1 MRLRTPDARR
11 VRTRGVWQL
20 GVVAVFAATAIAC
33 AAPKENH
40 TPVQV
45 RDAWARA
52 ADSGATGA
60 AYVTL
65 ANGDTADIAITGW
78 SSSAAVAAEL
88 HETMQHQGMVHMS
101 ARPAIVIARDSSLTM
116 VPGGLH
122 VMLIELRRA
131 LVVGDT
137 VSLLAT
143 FADGRTLDV
152 RAPVRAP

>member
-1 MRLRTPDARR
+1 MRLRTPGAHGA
-11 VRTRGVWQL
+11 RTRGVRPL
-20 GVVAVFAATAIAC
+20 GVIGVLAATAAAC
-33 AAPKENH
+33 TARTENH
-40 TPVQV
+40 TPLQV
-45 RDAWARA
+45 RDAWVRA

-60 AYVTL
+60 AYLTL

-101 ARPAIVIARDSSLTM
+101 ARPAIVIARDSTLTM
-116 VPGGLH
+116 MPGGLH

-137 VSLLAT
+137 VTLIAT
-143 FADGRTLDV
+143 FADGRTFDM

>member
-1 MRLRTPDARR
+1 MRLLPPGTRR
-11 VRTRGVWQL
+11 VRTRGVGPL
-20 GVVAVFAATAIAC
+20 GGIAVVAATAVAC
-33 AAPKENH
+33 AAPPENH
-40 TPVQV
+40 TPLQV
-45 RDAWARA
+45 RDAWVRA

-60 AYVTL
+60 AYLTL
-65 ANGDTADIAITGW
+65 ANGDTVDIAITGW

-101 ARPAIVIARDSSLTM
+101 ARPAIVIARDSTLTM
-116 VPGGLH
+116 IPGGLH

-137 VSLLAT
+137 VSLIAT